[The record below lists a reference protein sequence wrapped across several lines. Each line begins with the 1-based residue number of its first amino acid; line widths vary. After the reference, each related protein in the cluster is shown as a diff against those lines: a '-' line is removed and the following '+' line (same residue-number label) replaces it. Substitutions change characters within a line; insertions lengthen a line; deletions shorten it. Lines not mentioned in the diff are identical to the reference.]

1 MSENRI
7 ELKDDV
13 LDEVVGGLFAWSRK
27 SMTMTYSHADGSK
40 TTHKVLDLDKAWE
53 RSNILH
59 SQNMSEDA
67 ILRDLISKG
76 YIAG

>member
-1 MSENRI
+1 MSEKKF
-7 ELKDDV
+7 ELNDDM
-13 LDEVVGGLFAWSRK
+13 LDQVVGGLFTWNRN

-40 TTHKVLDLDKAWE
+40 TTHRVLDIDKAWE

-59 SQNMSEDA
+59 GQNMNEDK
-67 ILRDLISKG
+67 ILQDLISKG